1 MSGLAWMG
9 VDRGRGTGQALPVAL
24 LALLLSAC
32 ATPRPDPTPAPSPKQ
47 SQPAPAAPQTL
58 VPASPTPKA
67 KPKPPASKPAAKP
80 PTTLSNNAQA
90 GAPQVAALPS
100 APPATVGPEPVKPA
114 FNPDRLIG
122 LTEEQTEAALGQ
134 PGRVEESPPS
144 RTLHYAEGR
153 CILRLHLFME
163 MTSRSFRTLSYD
175 LNSTGVGPDVDQQ
188 CRDWLQARFQPSV
201 GTPAGGAANQP

>member
-1 MSGLAWMG
+1 MSGLAWKG
-9 VDRGRGTGQALPVAL
+9 RGRGTGQALPVAL

-32 ATPRPDPTPAPSPKQ
+32 ATPKPD
-47 SQPAPAAPQTL
+47 PAPAAKPSPPAPAAATAPQPL
-58 VPASPTPKA
+58 VPATPLPKV

-80 PTTLSNNAQA
+80 APVVPDS
-90 GAPQVAALPS
+90 APQVAALPP
-100 APPATVGPEPVKPA
+100 APPVALPPEPARPA

-122 LTEEQTEAALGQ
+122 LSEEQVEAALGQ

-153 CILRLHLFME
+153 CVLRLHLFME

-188 CRDWLQARFQPSV
+188 CRDWLQARFKSAAGSPDGHAASQP
-201 GTPAGGAANQP
+201 

>member
-1 MSGLAWMG
+1 MSGAAWICG
-9 VDRGRGTGQALPVAL
+9 GRQTGHALPVAL
-24 LALLLSAC
+24 LALLLTAC
-32 ATPRPDPTPAPSPKQ
+32 ASLNPDPVPTPAPKP
-47 SQPAPAAPQTL
+47 SQPVAAPQPL
-58 VPASPTPKA
+58 VPATPVPRP
-67 KPKPPASKPAAKP
+67 KPKPPVGKPATKP
-80 PTTLSNNAQA
+80 PSVPADSV
-90 GAPQVAALPS
+90 PQVAALPP
-100 APPATVGPEPVKPA
+100 APPASLAPEPARPA

-153 CILRLHLFME
+153 CVLRLHLFME

-188 CRDWLQARFQPSV
+188 CRDWLQARFRA
-201 GTPAGGAANQP
+201 PAGGPHGGAASQP

>member
-1 MSGLAWMG
+1 M
-9 VDRGRGTGQALPVAL
+9 AL

-32 ATPRPDPTPAPSPKQ
+32 ATPEPVPTPAPTPR
-47 SQPAPAAPQTL
+47 QTATIDPPVS
-58 VPASPTPKA
+58 VPATPVPKP
-67 KPKPPASKPAAKP
+67 KPKPPAPKPAAKP
-80 PTTLSNNAQA
+80 SAAVPDS
-90 GAPQVAALPS
+90 APQQVAALP
-100 APPATVGPEPVKPA
+100 ATPPIALQPDSIRPT

-153 CILRLHLFME
+153 CVLRLHLFME

-188 CRDWLQARFQPSV
+188 CRDWLQARFQPPV